1 MTSGVHE
8 INTTVDI
15 IPVAEP
21 VRMVKMLI
29 VLGIV
34 FGVCSDTIRT

>member
-8 INTTVDI
+8 INTTVGI